1 MDGAGGGARG
11 GWVGRGRRPAPAF
24 YTLLGGEGVEMVIA
38 SPPRSSHFCFM
49 RLTSL
54 RDHPPGPGTS
64 SNKPCG
70 RIDGWIMHGFGLS
83 LVVSL
88 PAVKIGRSGWRL
100 DWSGGL
106 AAQGFDWSARARPH
120 RSLARPVAQNHQCHF
135 LVASL
140 S

>member
-1 MDGAGGGARG
+1 M
-11 GWVGRGRRPAPAF
+11 
-24 YTLLGGEGVEMVIA
+24 EMVIA

-100 DWSGGL
+100 DWSGDL

-120 RSLARPVAQNHQCHF
+120 RSIARSPRTTSATF
-135 LVASL
+135 WSPASRRVDL
-140 S
+140 FDEYHSNS

>member
-1 MDGAGGGARG
+1 M
-11 GWVGRGRRPAPAF
+11 
-24 YTLLGGEGVEMVIA
+24 EMVIA

-70 RIDGWIMHGFGLS
+70 RIDRWIMHGFGLS

-88 PAVKIGRSGWRL
+88 PAVKIGRSGWTMDPGMAR
-100 DWSGGL
+100 SGAGHV
-106 AAQGFDWSARARPH
+106 ARKFGRARVWSARARPH
-120 RSLARPVAQNHQCHF
+120 RSLARSPRTTSATF
-135 LVASL
+135 WSPASRRVDL
-140 S
+140 DEYHSNS